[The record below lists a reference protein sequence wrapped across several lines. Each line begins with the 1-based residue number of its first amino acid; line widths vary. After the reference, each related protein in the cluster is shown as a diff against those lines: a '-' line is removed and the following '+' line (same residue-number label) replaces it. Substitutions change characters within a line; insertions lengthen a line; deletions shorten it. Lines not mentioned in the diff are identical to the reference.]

1 MLDDLC
7 PLPNILMVFFLQN
20 ISPSE
25 SHHLPRKLPQGSAA
39 GGGGERKCRD
49 TLLRTGKNLQR
60 CRDICTRDAQAG
72 AGSQGGTSIPL
83 QSSRCCTS
91 SCLGSLGWEGWEGG
105 KCLRRLQ
112 DQMGCLSTNHYNFV
126 CEASFYFL
134 KINTNTVKDE

>member
-1 MLDDLC
+1 MTFVLFQTSSWC
-7 PLPNILMVFFLQN
+7 FSSKTFLLRN
-20 ISPSE
+20 LTISPE
-25 SHHLPRKLPQGSAA
+25 SFPREVQQG
-39 GGGGERKCRD
+39 GWGEEMQGHI
-49 TLLRTGKNLQR
+49 LRTGENLQR

-105 KCLRRLQ
+105 KRLRRLQ